1 MSNLPAIQPLV
12 LSQPLAQA
20 IGPFET
26 PHPEA
31 PPDPPP
37 AWMMPE
43 IRAAHAKL
51 GQALGPTDAAIIARW
66 IAPLASMVSRAPE
79 GDTLRVRVQAM
90 AHALTDLPLCCWT
103 PEMQRLAARTFK
115 FWPSV
120 AEIAELVA
128 PAAQPLRQQRAALQR
143 MMFVKPKHQRGSP
156 EERAE
161 TPEERAAHAER
172 NRAAV
177 EAMRAE
183 LADKEARSRAA
194 RIAPSHLTAG
204 QRVAHFRAM
213 GQHATADAIARAH
226 GIEERA
232 EHAA

>member
-12 LSQPLAQA
+12 LSQPLARA

-103 PEMQRLAARTFK
+103 ADMQRLAARTFK

-128 PAAQPLRQQRAALQR
+128 PAAQPMRQQRAALQR
-143 MMFVKPKHQRGSP
+143 MMFVKPKPRGS
-156 EERAE
+156 
-161 TPEERAAHAER
+161 PEERAAHAER
-172 NRAAV
+172 NRQAV

-213 GQHATADAIARAH
+213 GQHATADAIARAN